1 MGRTPDVTG
10 LEVRSGSIRIVFY
23 WRNRRCR
30 ETLKLEPSKANL
42 TYAARLRGEIL
53 RKIELGT
60 FDYAEYFPDSDLA
73 RASVKAATPTFRSL
87 ATTWLAAA
95 DLQKSTREGYEKS
108 LKKYIYTP
116 IGDKPIDQVT
126 HLMLT
131 ELLGAIK
138 ASKKT
143 RNNTLIP
150 IRRVF
155 DLAFT
160 DGLIPANHAARLRYA
175 RHQLPEPDPF
185 SPDEVDAILARIK
198 QRYGTEVENWFG
210 LGFFAGMR
218 TSEQLAL
225 RWPDV
230 DFKNN
235 VILVKRARVRHEEK
249 ETKTAKARYHELS
262 ARARVFIER
271 HRAHTQLKGD
281 AVFLDPVTGNLYND
295 DKPPRER
302 YWRPTLAALGLRYRE
317 PYQMRHT
324 YATMAIMAGASPI
337 YVARQMGNSPRIVFK
352 HYARW
357 IESADR
363 GRERAK
369 IDAFLDHAWKN
380 QTAT

>member
-1 MGRTPDVTG
+1 MGRAQDLTG

-30 ETLKLEPSKANL
+30 ETLRLEPTRPNL
-42 TYAARLRGEIL
+42 TYAARLRAEIL
-53 RKIELGT
+53 RKIEIGT
-60 FDYAEYFPDSDLA
+60 FEYAEYFPESDLA
-73 RASVKAATPTFRSL
+73 RTTGTAPPPTFRAL
-87 ATTWLAAA
+87 AQTWLASAN
-95 DLQKSTREGYEKS
+95 LQKSTREGYEKS
-108 LKKYIYTP
+108 LKKYIYPP

-138 ASKKT
+138 SSKKT

-160 DGLIPANHAARLRYA
+160 DGLIPANHAARLRYLK
-175 RHQLPEPDPF
+175 HQLPEPDPL
-185 SPDEVDAILARIK
+185 SPEDVDAVLAKIEE
-198 QRYGTEVENWFG
+198 RYGPEVENWFG

-218 TSEQLAL
+218 TSEQIAL
-225 RWPDV
+225 RWSDV
-230 DFKNN
+230 DWKEN
-235 VILVKRARVRHEEK
+235 VVRVSRARVRHEEK
-249 ETKTAKARYHELS
+249 ETKTATTRHHELS
-262 ARARVFIER
+262 ARARVYLER
-271 HRAHTQLKGD
+271 QRAYTQLKGD
-281 AVFLDPVTGNLYND
+281 TVFLDPVTGQPYND

-302 YWRPTLAALGLRYRE
+302 YWRPVLAALGLRYRE
-317 PYQMRHT
+317 AYQMRHT

-369 IDAFLDHAWKN
+369 IDNYLQAVWASNRLK
-380 QTAT
+380 

>member
-1 MGRTPDVTG
+1 MGRTADLTG
-10 LEVRSGSIRIVFY
+10 LEIRSGSIRIVFY

-30 ETLKLEPSKANL
+30 ETLKLEPTKANL

-53 RKIELGT
+53 RKIELGN
-60 FDYAEYFPDSDLA
+60 FEYAEYFPESALA
-73 RASVKAATPTFRSL
+73 TASGKTATPIFRTLSK
-87 ATTWLAAA
+87 AWLASA

-108 LKKYIYTP
+108 LKKYIYPT

-126 HLMLT
+126 HLMLA

-185 SPDEVDAILARIK
+185 SPEEVDAILAKIRERCSA
-198 QRYGTEVENWFG
+198 QVENWFG

-218 TSEQLAL
+218 TSEQIAL
-225 RWPDV
+225 RWSDV

-235 VILVKRARVRHEEK
+235 IVQVRRARVRHEEK
-249 ETKTAKARYHELS
+249 ETKTATARHHELS
-262 ARARVFIER
+262 ARARVFLER
-271 HRAHTQLKGD
+271 HRAFTQLKGEPI
-281 AVFLDPVTGNLYND
+281 FLDPVTGNPYND

-302 YWRPTLAALGLRYRE
+302 YWRPVLAALGLRYRE

-369 IDAFLDHAWKN
+369 IDAYLAEAW
-380 QTAT
+380 TAN

>member
-1 MGRTPDVTG
+1 MGRKPDLTG
-10 LEVRSGSIRIVFY
+10 IEVRGGSIRVVFQY
-23 WRNRRCR
+23 RQRRCR
-30 ETLKLEPSKANL
+30 ETLKLEPTKANL

-60 FDYAEYFPDSDLA
+60 FDYAAYFPESDF
-73 RASVKAATPTFRSL
+73 ASTTTKTAAPTFRSL
-87 ATTWLAAA
+87 AEIWLASA
-95 DLQKSTREGYEKS
+95 DLQKSTREGYAKS
-108 LKKYIYTP
+108 LKKYIYP
-116 IGDKPIDQVT
+116 AIGDRPIDQVT

-131 ELLGAIK
+131 ELLGGIK

-175 RHQLPEPDPF
+175 RHQLPEPDPL
-185 SPDEVDAILARIK
+185 SPEEVEAVLAKIRE
-198 QRYGTEVENWFG
+198 RYGDEVENWFG
-210 LGFFAGMR
+210 FGFFAGLR
-218 TSEQLAL
+218 TSEQIAL
-225 RWPDV
+225 RWSDV
-230 DFKNN
+230 DLKAG
-235 VILVKRARVRHEEK
+235 VMKVQRARVRREEK
-249 ETKTAKARYHELS
+249 ETKTATTRHHELS
-262 ARARVFIER
+262 GRARVYLER
-271 HRAHTQLKGD
+271 QRAHTQLKGD
-281 AVFLDPVTGNLYND
+281 AVFLDPVTGKNFND

-302 YWRPTLAALGLRYRE
+302 YWRPILAALGLRYRE

-337 YVARQMGNSPRIVFK
+337 YVSRQMGNSPRIVFK

-363 GRERAK
+363 GRERKK
-369 IDAFLDHAWKN
+369 IDDFMHQLWGSK
-380 QTAT
+380 

>member
-1 MGRTPDVTG
+1 MGRTPDFTG
-10 LEVRSGSIRIVFY
+10 LEVRSGSIRIAFQ
-23 WRNRRCR
+23 WRGHRCR
-30 ETLKLEPSKANL
+30 ETLKLQPSKANL

-53 RKIELGT
+53 RKIELGS
-60 FDYAEYFPDSDLA
+60 FDYAEYFPESELA
-73 RASVKAATPTFRSL
+73 RASAKTAAPTFRAL
-87 ATTWLAAA
+87 AETWLASA

-108 LKKYIYTP
+108 LKKHIYPP

-126 HLMLT
+126 HLMLV
-131 ELLGAIK
+131 ELLGAVK

-160 DGLIPANHAARLRYA
+160 DGAISANHAARLRYA
-175 RHQLPEPDPF
+175 RHQLPEPDPL
-185 SPDEVDAILARIK
+185 SPDEVDAILAKMRE
-198 QRYGTEVENWFG
+198 RYGEDVEGWFG

-218 TSEQLAL
+218 TSEQIAL
-225 RWPDV
+225 RWSDV

-235 VILVKRARVRHEEK
+235 VVQVHRARVRHEEK
-249 ETKTAKARYHELS
+249 ETKTATARHHELS
-262 ARARVFIER
+262 ARARIFLER
-271 HRAHTQLKGD
+271 HRTFTQLKGNM
-281 AVFLDPVTGNLYND
+281 VFLDPMTGNPYND

-302 YWRPTLAALGLRYRE
+302 YWKPVLMALGLRYRE

-324 YATMAIMAGASPI
+324 YATMAIMASASPI

-369 IDAFLDHAWKN
+369 IDAFLDHACPKR
-380 QTAT
+380 

>member
-1 MGRTPDVTG
+1 MGRTPDLTG
-10 LEVRSGSIRIVFY
+10 IEVRSGSIRIVFY

-30 ETLKLEPSKANL
+30 ETVKLEPTKANL

-53 RKIELGT
+53 RKIELGN
-60 FDYAEYFPDSDLA
+60 FEYAEYFPESSLA
-73 RASVKAATPTFRSL
+73 RATAKTAAPTFRAL
-87 ATTWLAAA
+87 AETWLASA
-95 DLQKSTREGYEKS
+95 DLQKSTREGYAKS
-108 LKKYIYTP
+108 LKKYIYPP
-116 IGDKPIDQVT
+116 IGDKPIDQVS

-131 ELLGAIK
+131 EILGSIK

-175 RHQLPEPDPF
+175 RHQLPDPDPF
-185 SPDEVDAILARIK
+185 SPEEVDAILGKVRE
-198 QRYGTEVENWFG
+198 RYGAEVENWFG

-218 TSEQLAL
+218 TSEQIAL
-225 RWPDV
+225 RWSDV
-230 DFKNN
+230 DLKAN
-235 VILVKRARVRHEEK
+235 VVQVQRARVRHEEK
-249 ETKTAKARYHELS
+249 ETKTATTRHHELS
-262 ARARVFIER
+262 ARARVFLDR
-271 HRAHTQLKGD
+271 HRAFTQLKGESL
-281 AVFLDPVTGNLYND
+281 FLDPVTGSPYND

-302 YWRPTLAALGLRYRE
+302 YWRPVLAALGLRYRE

-369 IDAFLDHAWKN
+369 IDTYLETVW
-380 QTAT
+380 ATNRLK